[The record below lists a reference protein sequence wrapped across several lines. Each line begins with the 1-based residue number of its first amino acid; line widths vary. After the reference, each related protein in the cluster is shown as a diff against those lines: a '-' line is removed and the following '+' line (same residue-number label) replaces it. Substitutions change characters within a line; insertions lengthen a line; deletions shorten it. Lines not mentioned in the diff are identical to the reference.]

1 MAKMTLNGFSNE
13 ITEQEALELEAAEK
27 MAPLF
32 DEDSPA
38 LTLDQLRQFKRIN
51 HQNRTKHCN

>member
-1 MAKMTLNGFSNE
+1 MSLNELSNE

-51 HQNRTKHCN
+51 HQNRTEHCN